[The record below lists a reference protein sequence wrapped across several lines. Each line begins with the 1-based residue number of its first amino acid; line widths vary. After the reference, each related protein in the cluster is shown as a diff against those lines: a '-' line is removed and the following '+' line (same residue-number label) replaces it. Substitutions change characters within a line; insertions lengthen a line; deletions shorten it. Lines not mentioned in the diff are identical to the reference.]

1 LGESNGN
8 GRWAV
13 GGLHAACVYT
23 ALAAWATWPLARGLT
38 HDVAW
43 DLGDPVLVI
52 WALAWNCSQLLGI
65 LSGDG
70 GRAATYFDANIFS
83 PATHTLAYSEH
94 FIGQALQVL
103 PVYALTGNAILCYN
117 LLYLST
123 FVLSGLGT
131 FLLVRALTGSRAA
144 GLTAGV
150 LFAFAPYRFPQSSH
164 LQVLSSQW
172 MPFALYG
179 FRCYFDSGRRRAL
192 AGGAAALVMQNL
204 SCGYYLLYFSPFAA
218 AYILAEMAARGLWR
232 SARVWRDMAAAGAI
246 VTAVTVPFF
255 LPYLSLR
262 ELQPSTRPLAEV
274 ARYSADVYSYLT
286 AFEEHPIWGRVMQA
300 FPRPEGQLFPGL
312 AAVLLGV
319 IGMVFPWSGGPARP
333 AENTDRAQYLTNR
346 VNAGSLSD
354 PPVQKQQPLRRYA
367 TIAFLAIAAGHIVLF
382 VAVLVGRRFAVDVG
396 GTMLRVSDG
405 TQLLFRAAAAGTLAL
420 ILSPSVRTR
429 AAAFLWPRGA
439 WLIALLAALW
449 LSLGPMPT
457 SMGRPLGLASPY
469 RVLYDVVPGFD
480 GVRAPSRFWMV
491 GALALSVLGGFGAAR
506 LARRPASV
514 ALLAVAWLVCL
525 AEARVDPFVVNGAGP
540 VPDFN
545 APEPRLR
552 ARGDAPPIY
561 AAVARGG
568 ADTVLAELP
577 LGQPDFDL
585 RAMYYSTFH
594 WRKLVNGY
602 SGFTPVHYGPLVAA
616 LGRPAPDGGQAWTA
630 LRRAGATAV
639 IVHEGAYL
647 DGAGA
652 RLSSAL
658 RERGARELFRDGSD
672 VLLSVPPGFV
682 PSPAVP
688 NPAAP

>member
-1 LGESNGN
+1 V
-8 GRWAV
+8 RFRTF
-13 GGLHAACVYT
+13 GGAHAAALYT
-23 ALAAWATWPLARGLT
+23 LIALWATWPLARGIS

-52 WALAWNCSQLLGI
+52 WALAWNCSQLLAM
-65 LSGDG
+65 LSGDVS
-70 GRAATYFDANIFS
+70 RAATYFDANIFA

-103 PVYALTGNAILCYN
+103 PVYALTGNAVLCYN

-123 FVLSGLGT
+123 FVLSGVGA
-131 FLLVRALTGSRAA
+131 FLFVRELTGSRVAGFTA
-144 GLTAGV
+144 GL

-172 MPFALYG
+172 MPLALYG
-179 FRCYFDSGRRRAL
+179 FRRYFDTGRRGPL
-192 AGGAAALVMQNL
+192 AWAAAALVMQNL

-218 AYILAEMAARGLWR
+218 AYILAEMTARGLWR
-232 SARVWRDMAAAGAI
+232 SGRVWRQLTAAGVV

-262 ELQPSTRPLAEV
+262 DLQSTRPLAEV

-312 AAVLLGV
+312 AALLLAG
-319 IGMVFPWSGGPARP
+319 IGIFWSGVPEGAPLRKEQLTPA
-333 AENTDRAQYLTNR
+333 
-346 VNAGSLSD
+346 
-354 PPVQKQQPLRRYA
+354 RRYA
-367 TIAFLAIAAGHIVLF
+367 AIALLAIATAHAVLF
-382 VAVLVGRRFAVDVG
+382 VAVLFGRRFVLDVG
-396 GTMLRVSDG
+396 GTVLRMSDG
-405 TQLLFRAAAAGTLAL
+405 TQLLTRATVAGALAL
-420 ILSPSVRTR
+420 IASPATRAR

-457 SMGRPLGLASPY
+457 SMGRPLDLASPY

-491 GALALSVLGGFGAAR
+491 GLLALSVLGGFGAAR
-506 LARRPASV
+506 LVRRPASA
-514 ALLAVAWLVCL
+514 ALLAVACLLCL
-525 AEARVDPFVVNGAGP
+525 AEARVNPFVVNGAGP
-540 VPDFN
+540 VPGFH

-552 ARGDAPPIY
+552 GRGDAPPIY
-561 AAVARGG
+561 AAVAREPG
-568 ADTVLAELP
+568 DTVLAELP

-594 WRKLVNGY
+594 WRKLLNGY
-602 SGFTPVHYGPLVAA
+602 SGFLPAHYGALVAA
-616 LGRPAPDGGQAWTA
+616 LGAPAPDGEQAWSA

-639 IVHEGAYL
+639 IVHEAAYP
-647 DGAGA
+647 DDAGT
-652 RLSSAL
+652 RLSLAL
-658 RERGARELFRDGSD
+658 RQRGAREVTRDGSD
-672 VLLSVPPGFV
+672 VLFAL
-682 PSPAVP
+682 
-688 NPAAP
+688 APWP